1 MAVVGKELPQPTR
14 VMPSKV
20 PDSTLLKMAPNVFKM
35 SQPSWVGKKNST
47 IFSEQEDSQEG
58 PRMLLVVTQAS
69 DK

>member
-35 SQPSWVGKKNST
+35 SQPSWVGKNST

-58 PRMLLVVTQAS
+58 PRMLLVGYTG
-69 DK
+69 